1 MKSPSRLAVL
11 GAGSW
16 GTALAAHLSRGDNT
30 VTLWGRDAGLMNGI
44 AENRINQRYLPD
56 AELPE
61 SLEFSSD
68 LEASVDSADVLVV
81 AVPSSYFEELLEQV
95 KPRLTHH
102 NSERITLV
110 WACKGF
116 SGQRLLHEVVY
127 AKLNDFCTPAVI
139 SGPNFA
145 TELVRGMPTATT
157 VASTSLAL
165 AQRTA
170 ALFHYE
176 NFRAYA
182 SDDMV
187 GVQLA
192 GALKNIYAIATGIS
206 DGLGYGANARAAL
219 VTRGMAEIRR
229 IALPMGANPETLLGL
244 SGMGDLVL
252 TCTDNQSRN
261 RRFGLCLGEGQSFDQ
276 AMESVGQVVEGA
288 KAVKS
293 ALDIAAAHKVDLPIA
308 TQVAAILYEGRS
320 PADAVQQLLAR
331 AAANE
336 V

>member
-1 MKSPSRLAVL
+1 MNSSSRLAVL

-16 GTALAAHLSRGDNT
+16 GTALAAHLARGEHA
-30 VTLWGRDAGLMNGI
+30 VTLWGRDEGLVSDM
-44 AENRINQRYLPD
+44 ATSRINERYLPG
-56 AELPE
+56 ATLPE
-61 SLEFSSD
+61 TLDFSSD
-68 LEASVDSADVLVV
+68 LSATVLSADALVI
-81 AVPSSYFEELLEQV
+81 AVPSSHFEAMLEQI
-95 KPRLTHH
+95 KPQLAQRTG
-102 NSERITLV
+102 ERMTIV

-145 TELVRGMPTATT
+145 SELVRGMPTATT

-170 ALFHYE
+170 ALFHFDY
-176 NFRAYA
+176 FRAYA

-229 IALPMGANPETLLGL
+229 IAIPMGANPETLLGL
-244 SGMGDLVL
+244 AGMGDLVL

-261 RRFGLCLGEGQSFDQ
+261 RRFGLCLGEGQSFEQ
-276 AMESVGQVVEGA
+276 ALESVGQVVEGA
-288 KAVKS
+288 KAVRS
-293 ALDIAAAHKVDLPIA
+293 GLEIAATHEVDLPIA
-308 TQVAAILYEGRS
+308 AQVAAILYEGRS

-331 AAANE
+331 AATNE